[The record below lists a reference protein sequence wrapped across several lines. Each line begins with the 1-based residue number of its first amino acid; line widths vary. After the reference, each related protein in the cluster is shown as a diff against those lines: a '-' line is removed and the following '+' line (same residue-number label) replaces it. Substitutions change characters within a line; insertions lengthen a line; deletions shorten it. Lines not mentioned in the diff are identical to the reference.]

1 MKAMRTGVVGVGR
14 MGQHHCRI
22 YANLR
27 QTNLIG
33 IYDKNFRV
41 AQEIASRH
49 DTVYF
54 SNVDDLLDQVD
65 AISIATP
72 TPTHYDFIMRCLERN
87 IDFLV
92 EKPLSDTLEQAEK
105 LVEAVDHSNAIAEVG
120 HIERFN
126 PTYQELKN
134 VLEEVQPMAIN
145 FRRLSP
151 FQGSN
156 KDVDVVLDL
165 MVHDLDL
172 VLDLTGRMPDQM
184 SAFGIIPFTENLDHV
199 VAQLYYHPGLVISL
213 TASRMTENKIR
224 SIEVT
229 TREAYLEADLL
240 KKDIQVHRRSL
251 GEYSGLHHGGVKYRQ
266 ESLIERILVP
276 NVEPLLLEVQH
287 FVQCVQD
294 RCKPCV
300 SVHEATCALKLA
312 MQIRDLALTTIAT
325 PVPQIVLSPSNT

>member
-1 MKAMRTGVVGVGR
+1 MRSEAMKPIRTGVIGVGR

-27 QTNLIG
+27 QTTLVG
-33 IYDKNFRV
+33 VFDKNFRA
-41 AQEIASRH
+41 AQEIASH
-49 DTVYF
+49 YDTVYF
-54 SNVDDLLDQVD
+54 SNADDLLDQVD

-87 IDFLV
+87 IDLLV

-105 LVEAVDHSNAIAEVG
+105 LVEAVALSNAIVEVG

-126 PTYQELKN
+126 PTYQELKF
-134 VLEEVQPMAIN
+134 VLEDVQPVAIN

-151 FQGSN
+151 FKGSN
-156 KDVDVVLDL
+156 MDVDVVLDL
-165 MVHDLDL
+165 MIHDLDL
-172 VLDLTGRMPDQM
+172 VLDLTGRMPDQI

-213 TASRMTENKIR
+213 TASRMTEHKIR
-224 SIEVT
+224 SVEVT

-240 KKDIQVHRRSL
+240 KKDIQVHRCSL
-251 GEYSGLHHGGVKYRQ
+251 GEYSGLNHGGVKYRQ

-276 NVEPLLLEVQH
+276 NVEPLLLEIQH

-294 RCKPCV
+294 RCKPCI
-300 SVHEATCALKLA
+300 SVHEAMNALKLA
-312 MQIRDLALTTIAT
+312 MQIRDLALMTIAT
-325 PVPQIVLSPSNT
+325 PVH